1 MNILITSF
9 VIGIPVLI
17 VTGVIL
23 FSLCACKAASDAD
36 DYMDTVKK
44 NKY

>member
-17 VTGVIL
+17 IAGIVL
-23 FSLCACKAASDAD
+23 FSFCACKTASDAD
-36 DYMDTVKK
+36 DYMESVKK
-44 NKY
+44 SK